1 MATIGLGG
9 DVIEHEGAMRLSAFE
24 KFAYLRVFFPAH
36 GLCWEGEKKNDCCE
50 EGFHVFRFAE
60 LLCNGNLSWL

>member
-1 MATIGLGG
+1 
-9 DVIEHEGAMRLSAFE
+9 
-24 KFAYLRVFFPAH
+24 
-36 GLCWEGEKKNDCCE
+36 LCWEGEKKNDCCE